1 MQRPPNAFIRQIS
14 ADNFQNHILRV
25 PLFALLSGA
34 FGFFILLAVMSLP
47 VHAFSLSETTK
58 LLGSSA
64 LAVAPASPYD
74 SLARGIGF
82 GLAALGAGIAVGYAG
97 SAAIAAIAEKP
108 NLFGRALIFV
118 VLGEGIAIYGFVI
131 VFILPT
137 S

>member
-1 MQRPPNAFIRQIS
+1 MFSSIGVAYGM
-14 ADNFQNHILRV
+14 
-25 PLFALLSGA
+25 FALLG
-34 FGFFILLAVMSLP
+34 LP
-47 VHAFSLSETTK
+47 VHAYSLSDAAK
-58 LLGSSA
+58 MLGSSA
-64 LAVAPASPYD
+64 LTFSQYN

-82 GLAALGAGIAVGYAG
+82 GLAALGAGVAVGYSG

>member
-1 MQRPPNAFIRQIS
+1 M
-14 ADNFQNHILRV
+14 
-25 PLFALLSGA
+25 
-34 FGFFILLAVMSLP
+34 LAVLGLP
-47 VHAFSLSETTK
+47 VHADSVGQAAK
-58 LLGSSA
+58 LLGTTA
-64 LAVAPASPYD
+64 LTFSPYN

-82 GLAALGAGIAVGYAG
+82 GLAALGAGVAVGYSG

>member
-1 MQRPPNAFIRQIS
+1 
-14 ADNFQNHILRV
+14 V
-25 PLFALLSGA
+25 FAVLS
-34 FGFFILLAVMSLP
+34 LMNLP
-47 VHAFSLSETTK
+47 VHAFSLTESAK
-58 LLGSSA
+58 ILGSTV
-64 LAVAPASPYD
+64 LTFSPYN
-74 SLARGIGF
+74 SLARGLGF
-82 GLAALGAGIAVGYAG
+82 GLAALGAGVAVGYAG

>member
-1 MQRPPNAFIRQIS
+1 MLSTVGVAYAI
-14 ADNFQNHILRV
+14 
-25 PLFALLSGA
+25 FAVIGL
-34 FGFFILLAVMSLP
+34 LP
-47 VHAFSLSETTK
+47 VHAYSLGEATK
-58 LLGSSA
+58 LLGST
-64 LAVAPASPYD
+64 LLTFSPYNT
-74 SLARGIGF
+74 LGRGIGF
-82 GLAALGAGIAVGYAG
+82 GLAALGAGVAVGYSG